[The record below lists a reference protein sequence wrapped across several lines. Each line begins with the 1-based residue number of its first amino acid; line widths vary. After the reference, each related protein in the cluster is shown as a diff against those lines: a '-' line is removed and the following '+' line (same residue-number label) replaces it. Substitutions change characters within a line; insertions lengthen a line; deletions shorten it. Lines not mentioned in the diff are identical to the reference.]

1 MSAQFC
7 FQITLHNRKLRDNH
21 LLIIFIESLRK
32 VMINFSLKQNFL
44 MVMEKFIK
52 SNFNYLL
59 SCLHKMQFYHS
70 AMIPL
75 IIFFIILKR
84 HCGHNERN
92 KTSDSR
98 SSWMWAV
105 RNCSCLSRWLPFQGT
120 VCWAG
125 ILDWETSQRIL

>member
-21 LLIIFIESLRK
+21 LLMIFIESLRK

-59 SCLHKMQFYHS
+59 ACLHKMHC
-70 AMIPL
+70 
-75 IIFFIILKR
+75 FII
-84 HCGHNERN
+84 
-92 KTSDSR
+92 
-98 SSWMWAV
+98 
-105 RNCSCLSRWLPFQGT
+105 Q
-120 VCWAG
+120 
-125 ILDWETSQRIL
+125 Q

>member
-21 LLIIFIESLRK
+21 LLMIFIESLRK

-59 SCLHKMQFYHS
+59 SCLHKMHC
-70 AMIPL
+70 
-75 IIFFIILKR
+75 FII
-84 HCGHNERN
+84 
-92 KTSDSR
+92 
-98 SSWMWAV
+98 
-105 RNCSCLSRWLPFQGT
+105 Q
-120 VCWAG
+120 
-125 ILDWETSQRIL
+125 Q